1 MEYLDSE
8 NKKAVESVCQSKHGE
23 EQIKSMKQLI
33 NSFCR
38 KSRARYL
45 MNCISKV
52 KRLRNYLVRRRFVEV
67 ITPLSVCI
75 GNIVV
80 IINMW
85 RIRVDIYNGVD
96 EITLQNI
103 FRIVSTIF
111 F

>member
-1 MEYLDSE
+1 M
-8 NKKAVESVCQSKHGE
+8 
-23 EQIKSMKQLI
+23 
-33 NSFCR
+33 
-38 KSRARYL
+38 
-45 MNCISKV
+45 
-52 KRLRNYLVRRRFVEV
+52 RRRFVEV